1 MFAGGRKGA
10 GGARRRRA
18 GRLGLIVVAVA
29 SVWALIA
36 AVAAQATT
44 VTVGSVL
51 PVTFKAT
58 PFEGVRTQFNTAL
71 PETGANLASPVN
83 GAIVRW
89 RVQGAKG
96 GPFRLRV
103 LHPNGAGAYTAAGT
117 SLPATP
123 LGPGIET
130 FATQIPVRSG
140 DLIGI
145 DPTSASDEIG
155 VATVSGASYGLF
167 STPPLEGSTVPPSEV
182 KSGAE
187 IELSAEIQPAPA
199 VTKVAPE
206 SGSVLGGEK
215 VKITGTN
222 LNAASAVMFGEVP
235 ASAFTV
241 VSEEE
246 ITATAPAQSKP
257 GSYDV
262 VVKTL
267 AGESP
272 AARADQFSYAGCV
285 VPKLSGKSL
294 KQAKQRL
301 RGANCAVGTVS
312 KKKAPKRKRGQV
324 LKQSPKAGT
333 VLAPGAKVAIKLG
346 R

>member
-1 MFAGGRKGA
+1 MFARGRVKVGGR
-10 GGARRRRA
+10 RRQRA

-29 SVWALIA
+29 SAWALIA
-36 AVAAQATT
+36 AVAAGATT

-51 PVTFKAT
+51 PTTFKST

-96 GPFRLRV
+96 GPFKLRV

-117 SLPATP
+117 SLPAMP
-123 LGPGIET
+123 LGLGIET
-130 FATQIPVRSG
+130 FATQIPVRAG

-145 DPTSASDEIG
+145 DPTALTDEIG
-155 VATVSGASYGLF
+155 VATVSGASYGVF
-167 STPPLEGSTVPPSEV
+167 ATPPFEGSTLAPSEV
-182 KSGAE
+182 RSGSE
-187 IELSAEIQPAPA
+187 IELSAEVQPAPA
-199 VTKVAPE
+199 VTTVAPE
-206 SGSVLGGEK
+206 SGSVLGGAK

-222 LNAASAVMFGEVP
+222 LNAASAVSFGEVP

-246 ITATAPAQSKP
+246 ITATAPPQAKP

-272 AARADQFSYAGCV
+272 VVRGDQFSYAGCV
-285 VPKLSGKSL
+285 VPKLAGKT
-294 KQAKQRL
+294 L
-301 RGANCAVGTVS
+301 RGAKQSLRGAGCRVGTVG
-312 KKKAPKRKRGQV
+312 KKPAARKKRGEVVVQT
-324 LKQSPKAGT
+324 PKAGK
-333 VLAPGAKVAIKLG
+333 VLAPGAKVAVKLG
-346 R
+346 S

>member
-1 MFAGGRKGA
+1 MFAGGRRKAGA
-10 GGARRRRA
+10 ARRRRV
-18 GRLGLIVVAVA
+18 GWLGLTVVAMA
-29 SVWALIA
+29 SAWALIA
-36 AVAAQATT
+36 AVAAGATT

-51 PVTFKAT
+51 PTTFKST

-71 PETGANLASPVN
+71 PEAGASLASPVN

-103 LHPNGAGAYTAAGT
+103 LRPNGSGAYTAVAT

-123 LGPGIET
+123 LGLGIET
-130 FATQIPVRSG
+130 FATQIPVRTG
-140 DLIGI
+140 DVIGV
-145 DPTSASDEIG
+145 DPSAASDEIG
-155 VATVSGASYGLF
+155 VASVTGASYGVF
-167 STPPLEGSTVPPSEV
+167 ATPPFEGSTLAPSEV

-187 IELSAEIQPAPA
+187 IELSAEVQPAPA

-206 SGSVLGGEK
+206 SGSVLGGEQ

-222 LNAASAVMFGEVP
+222 LNTASAVDFGDAA

-246 ITATAPAQSKP
+246 IIATAPSQAAP
-257 GSYDV
+257 GTYDV
-262 VVKTL
+262 VVHTL

-272 AARADQFSYAGCV
+272 PARGDQYSYAGCV
-285 VPKLSGKSL
+285 VPKLSGKTL

-301 RGANCAVGTVS
+301 RSADCTVGKVGAKRAARKKHGKVVVQNPKVG
-312 KKKAPKRKRGQV
+312 R
-324 LKQSPKAGT
+324 
-333 VLAPGAKVAIKLG
+333 VLAPGARVAVKLG
-346 R
+346 S

>member
-1 MFAGGRKGA
+1 MFAGGRGRA
-10 GGARRRRA
+10 GGGRRRRA
-18 GRLGLIVVAVA
+18 GWIGMTVLAVA
-29 SVWALIA
+29 SAWALIA
-36 AVAAQATT
+36 AVAAGATT

-51 PVTFKAT
+51 PTTFKST

-96 GPFRLRV
+96 GPFKLRV
-103 LHPNGAGAYTAAGT
+103 LHPNGSGAFTATGT

-123 LGPGIET
+123 LGLGIET
-130 FATQIPVRSG
+130 FATQIPVRAG

-145 DPTSASDEIG
+145 DPTAAGDEIG
-155 VATVSGASYGLF
+155 VATVSGASYGIYA
-167 STPPLEGSTVPPSEV
+167 TPPFEGSTLAPSEV
-182 KSGAE
+182 KSGSE
-187 IELSAEIQPAPA
+187 IELSAEVQPAPA

-206 SGSVLGGEK
+206 LGSVLGGEK

-222 LNAASAVMFGEVP
+222 LNGASAVSFGEVP

-246 ITATAPAQSKP
+246 ILATAPPQAAP

-272 AARADQFSYAGCV
+272 LVRGDQFSYAGCV
-285 VPKLSGKSL
+285 VPKLSGKTL
-294 KQAKQRL
+294 RQAKQRL
-301 RGANCAVGTVS
+301 RGADCAVGKVGAKRAAR
-312 KKKAPKRKRGQV
+312 KKHGKVVFQN
-324 LKQSPKAGT
+324 PKAGR
-333 VLAPGAKVAIKLG
+333 VLAPGAKVAVKLG
-346 R
+346 S